1 MHAVLR
7 DREGNGV
14 AALLIRGTSG
24 TAFVKMFDMA
34 AVFAITVLL
43 GRFLGVKEFGIY
55 AYAISWISLLGV
67 FAQAGIANV
76 MFRNVAVYHQE
87 NDWARI
93 RGMFHFS
100 FLVVSVAGLLCAT
113 ILATTAWLLHY
124 DVPAMRNALWL
135 ACLPLLLKAFFVPLS
150 GVQRGLQQVTYAQLP
165 MFFIMPSTFLLM
177 VAGIYTL
184 TPLTLTGNDAIL
196 LRAAAL
202 GVGLLG
208 AIKLLSVGLKKAG
221 RPQSLPR
228 PTYHPR
234 QWLAS
239 AAPMVLVGSMF
250 LVNSNADIL
259 MLGSLVGA
267 EAAGVYKAATR
278 GAELVTISLMVI
290 NVPLAPI
297 IARLYATDDRIKLQ
311 RALTYCV
318 HIAFIPAT
326 IVTVIF
332 VMKGEWFLQL
342 FGSEFAS
349 HEGSLSLAILSL
361 GQLVNAAAGSVGVL
375 LIMTK
380 HEGYAARAMTISALL
395 NIILNATLIPIA
407 GLIGAAI
414 ATGISTVVWN
424 LLLLAFALRYLKLN
438 PAVVP
443 LHLLGVLRKA

>member
-1 MHAVLR
+1 MHTALR
-7 DREGNGV
+7 DREANGI
-14 AALLIRGTSG
+14 ATLLIRGTSG
-24 TAFVKMFDMA
+24 TAFVKLFDMA
-34 AVFAITVLL
+34 AIFATTVLL

-55 AYAISWISLLGV
+55 AYAISWITLLGV

-93 RGMFHFS
+93 RGMFRFS
-100 FLVVSVAGLLCAT
+100 FLVVSVAGLFCAAV
-113 ILATTAWLLHY
+113 LAVIAWLLHNTELT
-124 DVPAMRNALWL
+124 MRNALWL

-165 MFFIMPSTFLLM
+165 LFLIMPSAFLLM
-177 VAGIYTL
+177 VVGMYTL
-184 TPLTLTGNDAIL
+184 TPFTLTGNDAIL
-196 LRAAAL
+196 LRAAAI

-221 RPQSLPR
+221 GPQSLPR
-228 PTYHPR
+228 PIYQPR

-278 GAELVTISLMVI
+278 GAELVVASLVI
-290 NVPLAPI
+290 VNVPLAPI
-297 IARLYATDDRIKLQ
+297 VARLYAADDRIRLQ
-311 RALTYCV
+311 LALTRCAQ
-318 HIAFIPAT
+318 IAFVPAA
-326 IVTVIF
+326 IVAVLFI
-332 VMKGEWFLQL
+332 MKGEWFLQL
-342 FGSEFAS
+342 FGTEFAS
-349 HEGSLSLAILSL
+349 HEGSLSLAILSI
-361 GQLVNAAAGSVGVL
+361 GQLFNAAAGSVAVL

-380 HEGYAARAMTISALL
+380 HENYAARAMTISALL
-395 NIILNATLIPIA
+395 NVILNAILIPMA

-414 ATGISTVVWN
+414 ATGISTIVWN
-424 LLLLAFALRYLKLN
+424 LLLLVFALRHLKLN

-443 LHLLGVLRKA
+443 LHLFGTLNKT